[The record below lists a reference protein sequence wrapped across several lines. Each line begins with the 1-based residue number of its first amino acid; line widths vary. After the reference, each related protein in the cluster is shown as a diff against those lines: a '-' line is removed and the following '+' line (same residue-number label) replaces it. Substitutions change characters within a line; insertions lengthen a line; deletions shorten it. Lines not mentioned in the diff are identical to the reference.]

1 MKEKPAS
8 ILTRISFSSYT
19 QSLSGQHS
27 FHKKRCRSLPTH
39 ANHTSIV
46 LPIDPVTITTL
57 TSPCIGA
64 FIGYLTNKIAISM
77 LFRPLRP
84 WHVLGLRVPMTPGVI
99 PSKREALADNIGT
112 MVGRHLLTSQDIGG
126 AISAEP
132 FQEHLAR
139 LVDQRIT
146 ELLRRDLDPLPK
158 IIPGRFRAYFQ
169 IGVKTLKYRLAMMVN
184 AYIAD
189 PDFEKKLDAVLDARL
204 DEVLN
209 TPAEGLLNAE
219 SRTILCAVLNN
230 LIRNLITDDRN
241 EQYLTAFLV
250 TTLRQAAAEG
260 QSMATLLPQEMIGP
274 VRELILKQ
282 SDVLLHRLGEHL
294 TDPVMRGQMVKGVL
308 TGLDHFLESMGPVG
322 AMARGFLE
330 PETLEG
336 KIDEYLHNKKADLL
350 LWLQQPEMQQRILL
364 ILEEHIDSFLDT
376 SLNELFDKIGEDGLE
391 RFCASTSRHILAIAR
406 TDKVMD
412 MLYQAIVSAVKDL
425 SEQGKAPLRAVT
437 GRLLPDNGE
446 KALRESLKSKVL
458 DLCRSP
464 ATERMIHRMVDS
476 FVDSHLAR
484 PLGQLYD
491 IVPHG
496 VRKGGVTF
504 SIMAINRI
512 LLQEVPGI
520 VRSLNLEQVVTKKV
534 NSLDLLQLE
543 QLLLSIMKEQF
554 KYINIF
560 GALLGFLI
568 GSVNVIIA
576 RLM

>member
-1 MKEKPAS
+1 
-8 ILTRISFSSYT
+8 
-19 QSLSGQHS
+19 
-27 FHKKRCRSLPTH
+27 
-39 ANHTSIV
+39 
-46 LPIDPVTITTL
+46 
-57 TSPCIGA
+57 
-64 FIGYLTNKIAISM
+64 M

-112 MVGRHLLTSQDIGG
+112 MVGKHLLASQDIGG

-132 FQEHLAR
+132 FQEHLAQ
-139 LVDQRIT
+139 LVDQRVT
-146 ELLRRDLDPLPK
+146 GLLRRDLGPLPK
-158 IIPGRFRAYFQ
+158 IIPRRFRAYFQ
-169 IGVKTLKYRLAMMVN
+169 IGIKTLKYRLAVMMN
-184 AYIAD
+184 AYIAE
-189 PDFEKKLDAVLDARL
+189 PDFEKKLGEVLDAKL

-209 TPAEGLLNAE
+209 TPTEGLLNAE
-219 SRTILCAVLNN
+219 SRAMLCAALHD
-230 LIRNLITDDRN
+230 LGRNLLMDERN
-241 EQYLTAFLV
+241 EEGLAAFLH
-250 TTLRQAAAEG
+250 TALRQAAADG
-260 QSMATLLPQEMIGP
+260 QSMATILPQEMIKSA
-274 VRELILKQ
+274 RQLILEQ
-282 SDVLLHRLGEHL
+282 SDALLQKLGQHL
-294 TDPVMRGQMVKGVL
+294 TDPIMRKQMVKGIL
-308 TGLDHFLESMGPVG
+308 AGLDNFLDSMGPVG

-364 ILEEHIDSFLDT
+364 ILEEHIDTFLNT
-376 SLNELFDKIGEDGLE
+376 SLSELLDKIGEDGME
-391 RFCASTSRHILAIAR
+391 RLCISGSRHILAIAR

-412 MLYQAIVSAVKDL
+412 ALHEAIVSAVKGL
-425 SEQGKAPLRAVT
+425 SEQGKASLREMT
-437 GRLLPDNGE
+437 GRLLPDSNE
-446 KALRESLKSKVL
+446 RALCESLKSKVL
-458 DLCRSP
+458 GLCRSP
-464 ATERMIHRMVDS
+464 EAERMIHRMVGA
-476 FVDSHLAR
+476 FMDSHLAR

-496 VRKGGVTF
+496 VRKGGVNF

-520 VRSLNLEQVVTKKV
+520 LNSLNLEQVVTKKV

-576 RLM
+576 RLV